1 MSKLL
6 VFTAPHMVGYQDTE
20 DTPLNPDDVRIKTL
34 YSGIS
39 AGTELTFYRGTNPY
53 LSKRWDADNRLF
65 RPGEP
70 ATFSY
75 PVTNLGYEEVGEVV
89 EVGAGVADIPVGA
102 RVFGTWGHRTHFA
115 ANPDYVRPRL
125 MPDGADPLFG
135 IFSHLGAIALNGVHD
150 ADIKLGDTVAV
161 FGLGALGQI
170 VAIMA
175 RKSGATVIAVDL
187 HDSRLELARSLGADV
202 TLNATRDKPA
212 ETLKEMTRGLGADV
226 CIEVSGSTAALHEAI
241 RAVAYSAKVVA
252 MGFFQGDA
260 HGLYLGDEFHHNR
273 IQLVCSQI
281 SGVSPE
287 TSYRWNKLRLW
298 QSAVRMQTD
307 GWFDLRPLITHRAPF
322 ERAAALYEA
331 LDQRP
336 DEVLLAVLE
345 FDGAKQEK
353 DA

>member
-1 MSKLL
+1 MGKLL
-6 VFTAPHMVGYQDTE
+6 VFTAPRTPGYQAYD
-20 DTPLNPDDVRIKTL
+20 DAPLKPDEVRIRTL

-53 LSKRWDADNRLF
+53 LSKQWDADNRLF
-65 RPGEP
+65 RTGEQ
-70 ATFSY
+70 ATFAY
-75 PVTNLGYEEVGEVV
+75 PVTNLGYEEVGEII
-89 EVGAGVADIPVGA
+89 EVGNAVADIPIGA
-102 RVFGTWGHRTHFA
+102 QLFGTWGHRTHFVA
-115 ANPDYVRPRL
+115 HLDYVRPRL
-125 MPDGADPLFG
+125 MPEGADPLFG

-150 ADIKLGDTVAV
+150 ANIQLGDTVAV

-175 RKSGATVIAVDL
+175 RQSGAKVIAVDL
-187 HDSRLELARSLGADV
+187 HDSRLDMARTLGADV
-202 TLNATRDKPA
+202 TLNAARDNPA
-212 ETLKEMTRGLGADV
+212 EAIKAMTNGMGADV

-241 RAVAYSAKVVA
+241 RAVAYSARVVA

-273 IQLVCSQI
+273 ISLICSQI

-287 TSYRWNKLRLW
+287 TSYRWNKPRLW
-298 QSAVRMQTD
+298 QSAVRLQAE

-322 ERAAALYEA
+322 ERAAELYEV

-336 DEVLLAVLE
+336 NEVVLPLLE
-345 FDGAKQEK
+345 FDTTQ
-353 DA
+353 

>member
-1 MSKLL
+1 VSRLL
-6 VFTAPHMVGYQDTE
+6 VFNAPRDTGYQEIE
-20 DTPLNPDDVRIKTL
+20 DAPLKPDELRIRTL

-53 LSKRWDADNRLF
+53 LSKQWDADLRLF
-65 RPGEP
+65 RRAEQS
-70 ATFSY
+70 TFAY
-75 PVTNLGYEEVGEVV
+75 PVTNLGYEEVGEIV
-89 EVGAGVADIPVGA
+89 EIGAAVKDVPVGTQ
-102 RVFGTWGHRTHFA
+102 VFGTWGHRTHHVA
-115 ANPDYVRPRL
+115 AVEYVRPRL

-150 ADIKLGDTVAV
+150 ANIKLGDTVAV

-175 RKSGATVIAVDL
+175 RKSGARVIAVDL
-187 HDSRLELARSLGADV
+187 HESRLDMARSLGAAV
-202 TLNATRDKPA
+202 TLNATRDNPA
-212 ETLKEMTRGLGADV
+212 ETIKGVTGGLGADV

-241 RAVAYSAKVVA
+241 RAVAYSSRVVA

-273 IQLVCSQI
+273 INLVCSQI

-287 TSYRWNKLRLW
+287 TSHRWNKLRLW
-298 QSAVRMQTD
+298 QTAVRLQAE

-322 ERAAALYEA
+322 EHAAQMYAA

-336 DEVLLAVLE
+336 QEVLLAVLE
-345 FDGAKQEK
+345 FGRAS
-353 DA
+353 